1 MRLNYGGLARLAGAL
16 TVTAIC
22 AAPAYADEANMQQR
36 CEAEAMR
43 FKTADV
49 SHVTPE
55 RIEAARRQAML
66 GEHLCKTEPKVG
78 LKAIDLALRDIGDTA
93 I

>member
-1 MRLNYGGLARLAGAL
+1 MRSNYSNLVRLAGAIA
-16 TVTAIC
+16 VSAMC
-22 AAPAYADEANMQQR
+22 AGLAFAEEANMQRR
-36 CEAEAMR
+36 CEAQATR

-49 SHVTPE
+49 SHLTPE

-66 GEHLCKTEPKVG
+66 GERLCKSEPRIG